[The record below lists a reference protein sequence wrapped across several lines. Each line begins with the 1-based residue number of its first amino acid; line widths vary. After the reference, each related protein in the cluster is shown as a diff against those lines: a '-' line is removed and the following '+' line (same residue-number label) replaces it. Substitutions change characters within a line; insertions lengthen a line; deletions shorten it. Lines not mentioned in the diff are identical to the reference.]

1 MPTDARA
8 AATSPSTAVLFDLL
22 SDETRLAIVRTL
34 YRHGRDDPDGP
45 GLSFST
51 LGDRLDVEDSGRFNY
66 HLRRLRGPLVEK
78 RGDGYALTPLGYRLG
93 AFVVAESNAA
103 DSKEPAASSGG

>member
-8 AATSPSTAVLFDLL
+8 AEASPSPAVLFDLL

-34 YRHGRDDPDGP
+34 YRCGRDHPDEP
-45 GLSFST
+45 GLSFSA
-51 LGDRLDVEDSGRFNY
+51 LGDRLEVDDSGRFNY

-78 RGDGYALTPLGYRLG
+78 RGDRYALTPLGYRLG
-93 AFVVAESNAA
+93 AFVVAESSA
-103 DSKEPAASSGG
+103 DRAVESTASSG

>member
-1 MPTDARA
+1 MTPDARA
-8 AATSPSTAVLFDLL
+8 AAASPSPAVLFDLL

-34 YRHGRDDPDGP
+34 YRHGRDDPEGP
-45 GLSFST
+45 ALSFSS
-51 LGDRLDVEDSGRFNY
+51 LSDRLDVDDSGRFNY

-93 AFVVAESNAA
+93 AFVVAETNAA
-103 DSKEPAASSGG
+103 ESTESGG